1 MGSGDP
7 MLHDKARSAL
17 LAGCAAGIVAI
28 AGCGARE
35 PVEAPPAAVEPGYGA
50 PQTPDLMGAPPSAEA
65 APADGLLGGPPSAAR
80 PPIPVTTTQSTLKT
94 WRRPDGTL
102 VTAMAPI
109 ANPERSHRAV
119 RHGRPAPTTPVRRA
133 HVAPAHVAPAR
144 VAASVAQ
151 VAQAPA
157 RSSAR
162 PATRPT
168 PVAKPA
174 PRPVAAAPVPAPL
187 KPIAA
192 AKPETPPVRAPIVA
206 PLPPAVAP
214 APVTATAKSAPAAPQ
229 TRLQALQA
237 AVAPEATRSA
247 TLATAP
253 SLAQGQA
260 GQVTLSLPATLGD
273 LIRTEA
279 AKLGLAKAARKASA
293 YADLRGQGY
302 EITPNGRQTAVV
314 TAGQPAT
321 FAWQVKPTAASAKGP
336 LKTEFGVVLDG
347 AKPAQSFTL
356 GSIARQVAP
365 LQDALKEKA
374 KGLEAA
380 VPDLGR
386 YETVDVPGL
395 GKLPGKSLLGGALV
409 LLALLILVAISRNA
423 SAAKARA
430 ERRRKFRTLTD
441 YDRNDLP
448 FETPRPAEGG
458 HVNPMA
464 AAAGGAAIGAVAA
477 GAAGHRPPE
486 HNPFE
491 APAHEDHGHGV
502 HDPAPPVAEAG
513 SPATPGQDAHARKEL
528 EPVD

>member
-17 LAGCAAGIVAI
+17 LAGCAAGILAI

-50 PQTPDLMGAPPSAEA
+50 PQTPDLMGAPPSAET
-65 APADGLLGGPPSAAR
+65 APADGLLGGPPSAAK
-80 PPIPVTTTQSTLKT
+80 PPIPVTTTQSTSKT

-109 ANPERSHRAV
+109 ANPEGPHRAV
-119 RHGRPAPTTPVRRA
+119 RHGRPAPVRRA
-133 HVAPAHVAPAR
+133 RVAPAR
-144 VAASVAQ
+144 VAAPIAAS

-157 RSSAR
+157 RPTAK
-162 PATRPT
+162 PT

-174 PRPVAAAPVPAPL
+174 PRPIAATPAPAPL

-192 AKPETPPVRAPIVA
+192 AKPATPPVRAPVVA
-206 PLPPAVAP
+206 PLPPAAVPAP
-214 APVTATAKSAPAAPQ
+214 ATAAAKSAPAAPQ

-237 AVAPEATRSA
+237 AVAPEATQGA

-273 LIRTEA
+273 LIKTEA

-336 LKTEFGVVLDG
+336 LKTEFGVALDG

-464 AAAGGAAIGAVAA
+464 AAAGGAAVGAVAA
-477 GAAGHRPPE
+477 GAVGHRPPE